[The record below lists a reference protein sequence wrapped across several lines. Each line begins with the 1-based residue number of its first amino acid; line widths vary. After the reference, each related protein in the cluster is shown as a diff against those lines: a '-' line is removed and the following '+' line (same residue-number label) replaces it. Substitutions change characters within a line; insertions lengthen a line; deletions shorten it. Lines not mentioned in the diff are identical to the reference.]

1 MPVSRPRR
9 GDFVRAT
16 TSVADTILPGQ
27 LLTAEGGGRFCA
39 IAIGTCG
46 ALCAGLFIMTPNAGG
61 VIEARQVAGALGNG
75 LGGERL
81 SLPEMPGVSVELL
94 RKAAARKESLISKD
108 LLVQAIWMARPNSQE
123 GATPPA
129 AFLVLQAAP
138 RQRKGGLVTGSF
150 TGVDRQRARVIC
162 LLAALMEEARASTS
176 QSEALM
182 RLSQAVSQEPTVEGK
197 LRRMTDF
204 LSEATQSDH
213 ACLWLQPAGHG
224 GSMRLRAVSG
234 GQGGREGPAE
244 SPAALEA
251 LQNDLR
257 RISRFDA
264 PAAVALSALP
274 WLKDILGIGLEE
286 LGEAAIVTPLRRNQ
300 DSVGVAI
307 SAMAPGT
314 TEHDAATMAV
324 ERMGL
329 LRALADQI
337 VITSE
342 IALTSIDAQ
351 DRIRRYSLLAAIGE
365 IALSKLGMEI
375 MLDAILMR
383 VQDHFDATSVY
394 LYLLGSERS
403 ALRTR
408 SVHRPEYASGSPFIE
423 MKAHLISSD
432 KRIGTLQVRRLP
444 ASPFSGPDHETLA
457 QVADQVALSL
467 TTSARYQ
474 LQASLAVLD
483 ALTDLPNRRSA
494 EAAFD
499 RELDRA
505 RQEQVSLSIAL
516 LDIDHF
522 KEINDTHGHE
532 TGDRVLRD
540 VARMFKV
547 QVRATDHVSR
557 WGGEEFLI
565 LLPGSNR
572 DAAQRVCERI
582 RHSASLVA
590 ARAANDQV
598 IPVTASL
605 GGATFPA
612 DGEARETLLA
622 RADAALYRA
631 KAAGRNRLVWA
642 EHLE

>member
-1 MPVSRPRR
+1 M
-9 GDFVRAT
+9 
-16 TSVADTILPGQ
+16 ADTILPGQ

-39 IAIGTCG
+39 IATGTCG
-46 ALCAGLFIMTPNAGG
+46 ALRAGLFILTPDSSG
-61 VIEARQVAGALGNG
+61 VSEARQVAYANGNG
-75 LGGERL
+75 HGAAGEA
-81 SLPEMPGVSVELL
+81 LPAVPGVTVELL
-94 RKAAARKESLISKD
+94 RKAATRIESLISKD
-108 LLVQAIWMARPNSQE
+108 LLVQAIWMGQPGPSEHDA
-123 GATPPA
+123 PPA

-138 RQRKGGLVTGSF
+138 RQRKGSLATGSF
-150 TGVDRQRARVIC
+150 TIVDRQRARVIC
-162 LLAALMEEARASTS
+162 LLAALKEEARASSS
-176 QSEALM
+176 QSEALA
-182 RLSQAVSQEPTVEGK
+182 RLSQALSQETTVDGK
-197 LRRMTDF
+197 LRSITGF
-204 LSEATQSDH
+204 LSEATQSNH

-224 GSMRLRAVSG
+224 GQMRLRAVSG
-234 GQGGREGPAE
+234 GEGDRLGPTEA
-244 SPAALEA
+244 PQDMEA
-251 LQNDLR
+251 LQKDLQ

-264 PAAVALSALP
+264 PAAIALSALP
-274 WLKDILGIGLEE
+274 WLKDILGIGLAD

-300 DSVGVAI
+300 DAVGVAI
-307 SAMAPGT
+307 SATAPGT
-314 TEHDAATMAV
+314 SEHAAATMAV
-324 ERMGL
+324 ERVGL

-375 MLDAILMR
+375 MLDSILMR

-408 SVHRPEYASGSPFIE
+408 SVHRPDYAGGSPFIE
-423 MKAHLISSD
+423 VKAHLISND
-432 KRIGTLQVRRLP
+432 KRIGALQVRRTP

-499 RELDRA
+499 RELERA
-505 RQEQVSLSIAL
+505 RQERIYLSIAL

-522 KEINDTHGHE
+522 KTINDTYGHE
-532 TGDRVLRD
+532 TGDTVLRD
-540 VARMFKV
+540 IARMFKV

-565 LLPGSNR
+565 LLPGSTR
-572 DAAQRVCERI
+572 EAAQRVCERI

-590 ARAANDQV
+590 ARASNDKV

-605 GGATFPA
+605 GGATFPE

-631 KAAGRNRLVWA
+631 KAAGRNRLFWA